1 MSALARLDML
11 RIATSQTSGI
21 EVCDIELSMPRPN
34 YTIDTLRLL
43 RKRYPRNSFQLIIG
57 SANWRIFTHWRDY
70 QEIIDDFGVIVYPR
84 PGYRT
89 PTIYEDNVEII
100 DAPENSLSSTFIRDS
115 IMRGKNMHYFHPD
128 GVYDYIRAHDLYK
141 IQKQ

>member
-1 MSALARLDML
+1 
-11 RIATSQTSGI
+11 
-21 EVCDIELSMPRPN
+21 MPRPN

-43 RKRYPRNSFQLIIG
+43 RKRYPRNSFRLIIG
-57 SANWRIFTHWRDY
+57 SDNWRIFTQWRDY

-84 PGYRT
+84 PGYPT

-115 IMRGKNMHYFHPD
+115 IMRGKNMHYFLPE
-128 GVYDYIRAHDLYK
+128 GVYDYIQTHNLYK